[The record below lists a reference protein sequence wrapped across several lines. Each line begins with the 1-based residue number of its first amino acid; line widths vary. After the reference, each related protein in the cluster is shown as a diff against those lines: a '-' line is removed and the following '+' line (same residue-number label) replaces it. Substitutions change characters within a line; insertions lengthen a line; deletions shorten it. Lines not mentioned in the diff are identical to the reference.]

1 MKDVH
6 KINGLK
12 LKCFP
17 SANKQTKEFWTQLF
31 QNILLTLFYFANR
44 NKIILQKNK
53 FTMVKMISPLA
64 LIVNYVFSLLNNG
77 LQPFVAVF
85 NKSLTRLL
93 TNPSW
98 FLLGSYFWHG
108 PWFLVDHI
116 FSMGFKSGLCADQ
129 SATCTLVVWWLF
141 LTQSD
146 ACFGLLSCSKMKSRR
161 RPSCVSDCLRF
172 YLKIFT

>member
-17 SANKQTKEFWTQLF
+17 SAIKQTKEFWTQLF

-53 FTMVKMISPLA
+53 FTMVKMISPLG

-108 PWFLVDHI
+108 PWFSVHHI
-116 FSMGFKSGLCADQ
+116 FSMGFKSELCADQ
-129 SATCTLVVWWLF
+129 SATCTLVVSRLF
-141 LTQSD
+141 FTQSN
-146 ACFGLLSCSKMKSRR
+146 ACFGLLSCSKSWR